1 MDNEKIAT
9 RIKQNDN
16 NDATVIRSPAR
27 RQAQANRSTTNNLSQ
42 QEQAALSNQS
52 AHNPYNPSTEKIIHD
67 EVALTRINNAFQS
80 QDTSRGFERT
90 RNDANQALGTNKIV
104 LNKRFV
110 LESTLGSGGMG
121 TVYKAQDLRKVEAND
136 LKPFVAVKVLNTDFQ
151 NHPDAFV
158 TLQREASR
166 SHTLSHPNIITVHD
180 FDRDG
185 NVFYMTMELLEGQGL
200 DVVLRNAK
208 DIGLPIDEALNI
220 INDYCTA
227 LEFAHQKNIIHSDI
241 KPGNIFI
248 SKTGAKVLDFGIARF
263 TAEAQIKNDFDA
275 GSLGAMTPAYAS
287 LEMLQYKPPTPSDD
301 VFAAAVIAYELFSG
315 RHPYDRKPANQA
327 LTKKLKPKRINT
339 LSKRQWKAL
348 AKALRLKGSDRTPS
362 VQQFLDELLLKKK
375 IPIFKITSL
384 IFLVALSWAG
394 YKMYFQPNDLKTVLN
409 KTLNKAK
416 ECYALK
422 NYTCAIDSSKAVL
435 KMAAN
440 NKEAFLL
447 LKHAKTDLL
456 DFNMN
461 VLTLSAQKCLEE
473 KNDLTCANKKL
484 LRLANIA
491 ADSTQV
497 KQLKLSI
504 SAKETE
510 IMIQGK
516 MQNAN
521 RCMAEKEYECVVQNA
536 IDILTLD
543 PKNEQAQQLAATAR
557 SNIEQQL
564 KATSKN
570 NKTFNQRLKNAQ
582 LCFKQK
588 DYTCASKNAKLAL
601 QNKPNNSKAES
612 LYQKS
617 NYAMIRQAENLE
629 RANKILNQGQ
639 QCFERKNYSCSI
651 AKTESALE
659 FVPGHLAAIKLKNKA
674 KNEIRKL
681 KQSLIIN

>member
-1 MDNEKIAT
+1 MDNEDNAT

-16 NDATVIRSPAR
+16 DDTTVIWSPVR
-27 RQAQANRSTTNNLSQ
+27 RQPKKNHSESTANNLSP
-42 QEQAALSNQS
+42 QEQIIPFVQETIS
-52 AHNPYNPSTEKIIHD
+52 PSTKKIVHD
-67 EVALTRINNAFQS
+67 KIALTRINNAFKS
-80 QDTSRGFERT
+80 QDTSRGFERA
-90 RNDANQALGTNKIV
+90 RNDANQALGNNKII

-110 LESTLGSGGMG
+110 LEATLGSGGMG

-136 LKPFVAVKVLNTDFQ
+136 LNPYVAVKVLNTDFQ

-166 SHTLSHPNIITVHD
+166 SHTLSHPKIITVHD

-200 DVVLRNAK
+200 DIVLRNAK
-208 DIGLPIDEALNI
+208 DIGLPKDEALNI

-227 LEFAHQKNIIHSDI
+227 LEFAHQKKIIHSDI

-248 SKTGAKVLDFGIARF
+248 SKSGAKVLDFGIARF
-263 TAEAQIKNDFDA
+263 TTEAQIKNDFDA

-315 RHPYDRKPANQA
+315 RHPYDRKPADQA
-327 LTKKLKPKRINT
+327 LTEKLKPKRIST

-348 AKALRLKGSDRTPS
+348 ANALRLKGSERTPS
-362 VQQFLDELLLKKK
+362 IQQFLNELLLKKK

-384 IFLVALSWAG
+384 IFLIALSWAG
-394 YKMYFQPNDLKTVLN
+394 YIMYFQPNDLTTAIN
-409 KTLNKAK
+409 KTLSKAN
-416 ECYALK
+416 ECFSAK
-422 NYTCAIDSSKAVL
+422 NYTCTIDSSKAVL

-440 NKEAFLL
+440 NKEAFQL
-447 LKHAKTDLL
+447 LKQAKADLL

-461 VLTLSAQKCLEE
+461 ALTRSAQKCLDE
-473 KNDLTCANKKL
+473 KNDLACANEKL
-484 LRLANIA
+484 LHLANIA

-497 KQLKLSI
+497 KQLKLRI

-510 IMIQGK
+510 IIIQRK
-516 MQNAN
+516 MENAN
-521 RCMAEKEYECVVQNA
+521 RCMTGKEYECVVQNA

-543 PKNEQAQQLAATAR
+543 STNKQAQQLVFIAR

-570 NKTFNQRLKNAQ
+570 NKIFHQRLKTAQ
-582 LCFKQK
+582 QCFNQK

-601 QNKPNNSKAES
+601 QNKPANNKAES

-617 NYAMIRQAENLE
+617 NYAMIRQTENLE
-629 RANKILNQGQ
+629 RAKKVLKQGQ

-651 AKTESALE
+651 AKSESALE
-659 FVPGHLAAIKLKNKA
+659 FIPGHLAAIKLKNKA